1 MGKNSKPNLTAR
13 EIIDIIRAVDQTG
26 LEQVNVEVGEVWLK
40 IKGRRVRNE
49 VELTA
54 REPDSSETSPAPP
67 RERDEDTLEQT
78 TTITGANDS
87 LLVDTTR
94 TEGLNGLFELRAPL
108 SGTVHRRAGSSGKHW
123 VGVGNLIEVG
133 DALCVL
139 ESNDSIISLHS
150 EVDATVVDI
159 CVEETETVEAG
170 QVLFRA
176 EPA

>member
-1 MGKNSKPNLTAR
+1 MAKHTKQTLSAK
-13 EIIDIIRAVDQTG
+13 EIIDIIRAVDETS
-26 LEQVNVEVGEVWLK
+26 LEQVNLEVGDTWLK
-40 IKGRRVRNE
+40 IKGRRSSSNLE
-49 VELTA
+49 HSQT
-54 REPDSSETSPAPP
+54 EPGRSTSSTTPP
-67 RERDEDTLEQT
+67 RERSDDTLEQT
-78 TTITGANDS
+78 TTIAGANDS

-94 TEGLNGLFELRAPL
+94 TEGITGLFELRAPL
-108 SGTVHRRAGSSGKHW
+108 SGTVHRRSSPDGKHW

-139 ESNDSIISLHS
+139 ESNDGVISLHS

-159 CVEETETVEAG
+159 CVDETETVEAG